1 MTDWLPYALAA
12 AGLGL
17 LVGPGLRKRVKASG
31 PRREMMLKG
40 LRKRRQQLRD
50 FILQDV
56 AVNGREGLEGRIE
69 ARVRQRFGNAAIWI
83 TLLKIL
89 LPLLL
94 QFLDNL
100 DDDDE
105 EEPDAA

>member
-1 MTDWLPYALAA
+1 
-12 AGLGL
+12 
-17 LVGPGLRKRVKASG
+17 
-31 PRREMMLKG
+31 MLKG

-50 FILQDV
+50 FILEDV
-56 AVNGREGLEGRIE
+56 AANGRDGLEGRIE
-69 ARVRQRFGNAAIWI
+69 AKVRQRFGNAGIWI

-100 DDDDE
+100 DDDE
-105 EEPDAA
+105 EDAPDVA